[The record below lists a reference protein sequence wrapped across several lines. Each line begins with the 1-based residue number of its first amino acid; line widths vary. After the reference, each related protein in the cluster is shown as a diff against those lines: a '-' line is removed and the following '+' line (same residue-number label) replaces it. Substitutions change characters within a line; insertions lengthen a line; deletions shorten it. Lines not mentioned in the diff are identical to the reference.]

1 MSQLH
6 VVPGG
11 FRGMANIRSDFET
24 DFQRFSDMLH
34 WADGIAVLAGE
45 ALLILLLFA
54 WWLT

>member
-1 MSQLH
+1 M
-6 VVPGG
+6 VNV
-11 FRGMANIRSDFET
+11 RSDFEA

-45 ALLILLLFA
+45 FLLILLLFA